1 MAEVFEML
9 AELADTKPLFD
20 RYYWS
25 KPDFRNGT
33 EQFHSLCNV
42 HFWRTGPLLEIGA
55 GSSNPTS
62 NFLSTLAPVTGLDV
76 SQEVHAN
83 SALAEARVFDGHEFP
98 FPDSSFDGCVSNYVL
113 EHIENPRDHFREV
126 ARILRPGGAYVFRTP
141 NRWHYVTL
149 ASRLLPHA
157 VHVST
162 ANHLRKLDDGA
173 HEPWPTFYRANSR
186 AQLSRLAGA
195 TSLEVHELRF
205 IETEPSYGAMHPA
218 LFYPMMA
225 YERAVNSIPAL
236 EPLRANILGALYKPD
251 RAA

>member
-1 MAEVFEML
+1 ML
-9 AELADTKPLFD
+9 AELAITKTLFA
-20 RYYWS
+20 RFYWS

-42 HFWRTGPLLEIGA
+42 HFWRSGPLLEIGA

-62 NFLSTLAPVTGLDV
+62 NFLSTLAPITGLDV
-76 SQEVHAN
+76 SEQVQGNA
-83 SALAEARVFDGHEFP
+83 ALAEARVFDGRQFP

-113 EHIENPRDHFREV
+113 EHIENPRDHFREG
-126 ARILRPGGAYVFRTP
+126 ARILRPDGAYVFRTL
-141 NRWHYVTL
+141 NRWHYVSL

-157 VHVST
+157 VHASA

-173 HEPWPTFYRANSR
+173 HQPWPTLYRANSR
-186 AQLSRLAGA
+186 SQLSRLARD
-195 TSLEVHELRF
+195 TSLEIRELRF

-225 YERAVNSIPAL
+225 YERTVNSIPAL